1 MEGCKTGL
9 VVTSTINHA
18 TPACYAAHVADHNSY
33 KKIAEHEIGYS
44 HPLGP
49 QVDILLG
56 GGCCYSKPE
65 SDPTSCREAEIDLFG
80 YAEEKGYRVV
90 QDRKAFL
97 MSWGRDPRRRLLC
110 LTLVSS
116 TMVGAAHS
124 QTVARLTT
132 SQIR

>member
-1 MEGCKTGL
+1 MEGFKTGL

-90 QDRKAFL
+90 QDRKAFDEL
-97 MSWGRDPRRRLLC
+97 EKGSARAAVLPYI
-110 LTLVSS
+110 VSS
-116 TMVGAAHS
+116 TMIGAAHS
-124 QTVARLTT
+124 QTIARLTT